1 MQRPE
6 PRTQRRSNGN
16 GRSGFFLTLEGVEG
30 AGKSTRCHNLILALR
45 NEGYDVVH
53 TREPGG
59 PPIAERIR
67 ELLLDPEYA
76 VAPLVELM
84 LYLAARAANVHSIII
99 PALEA
104 GKIVVCERFSDA
116 TVAYQVWGRGL
127 PEAAVRKANDLATDG
142 LVPDLTVLLDLDPE
156 EGFRRLDRQ
165 QRTLD
170 RIEAEMLDFH
180 RRVRQGY
187 LELSKTE
194 PRFYT
199 INASLPEN
207 QQDRLVL
214 EHIIRLLM
222 DNEGGREG

>member
-6 PRTQRRSNGN
+6 PGTQRRSNGN
-16 GRSGFFLTLEGVEG
+16 GISGFFITLEGVEG
-30 AGKSTRCHNLILALR
+30 AGKSTRCHNLVLTLR

-67 ELLLDPEYA
+67 ELLLDTEHV

-84 LYLAARAANVHSIII
+84 LYLAARAANVHSVIM
-99 PALEA
+99 PALES
-104 GKIVVCERFSDA
+104 GKLVVCERFSDA

-127 PEAAVRKANDLATDG
+127 PEAAVRKAIDLATDG

-156 EGFRRLDRQ
+156 EGFRRLDQQ

-170 RIEAEMLDFH
+170 RIETEKLDFH

-199 INASLPEN
+199 IDASLPEN
-207 QQDRLVL
+207 QQDRLLL
-214 EHIIRLLM
+214 EHVIRLLK
-222 DNEGGREG
+222 DNEGGKEG